1 MALARARSDDGQDE
15 IALFGALFE
24 AIAAGSRDVEGVSRP
39 AFSDIE
45 TKTLDLL
52 AAFAREQGLAVWFDE
67 GRNARFSLPED
78 REAERYVVVGSH
90 VDTVPHGG
98 NFDGMAG
105 VLAGLACLVRARSSG
120 QRFANP
126 VHVLAMRA
134 EESPWFGP
142 CYIGSK
148 ILTGTLEESELQSP
162 HKGDGRPMAEH
173 MADIGLPVER
183 IAQGEPLGDLSA
195 MAAYIEVHI
204 EQGPLLIGKELP
216 AAVVSGIRGNF
227 RHREVRC
234 IGETGHSGAVPRA
247 YRRDP
252 VLAMADL
259 LVRLDESWQ
268 TILNKGADLVLT
280 SGIVATDPQK
290 HAMTRIPDS
299 IRFSLDIRSQSPE
312 TLDQMTA
319 LLATEM
325 RQVERDRKVRFVL
338 DKQMRV
344 EPALCDP
351 KLVEALMAAMGRTG
365 LEPFVM
371 PSGGGH
377 DAAVFAAA
385 GVPSAMVFVRNRNGS
400 HNPDEAMD
408 LPDFLAAVDIVHEF
422 LLAGEG
428 IS

>member
-1 MALARARSDDGQDE
+1 MVLSSPAPQDSLDE
-15 IALFGALFE
+15 VALFGELFQAVA
-24 AIAAGSRDVEGVSRP
+24 AISPDVEGVSRP
-39 AFSDIE
+39 AFSAIE
-45 TKTLDLL
+45 SKTLDLL
-52 AAFAREQGLAVWFDE
+52 ADFARDHGLAVWFDE

-78 REAERYVVVGSH
+78 REASRYVVVGSH
-90 VDTVPHGG
+90 VDSVPFGG
-98 NFDGMAG
+98 NFDGLAG
-105 VLAGLACLVRARSSG
+105 VLAGLACLVRARARG
-120 QRFANP
+120 QRFARP

-134 EESPWFGP
+134 EESACFGP
-142 CYIGSK
+142 CYVGSK
-148 ILTGTLEESELQSP
+148 ILTGTLDESELQAS
-162 HKGDGRPMAEH
+162 HKGDGRAMAEH

-183 IAQGEPLGDLSA
+183 IARKEPLADLSA
-195 MAAYIEVHI
+195 MVAYVEVHI
-204 EQGPLLIGKELP
+204 EQGPLLIGKNLP

-280 SGIVATDPQK
+280 SGIVGTDPQK

-299 IRFSLDIRSQSPE
+299 IGFSLDIRSQSPE
-312 TLDQMTA
+312 TLDQMNT
-319 LLATEM
+319 LLAAEM
-325 RQVERDRKVRFVL
+325 RQVERDRKVRFVR

-351 KLVEALMAAMGRTG
+351 KLVDALIAAMGRTG

-408 LPDFLAAVDIVHEF
+408 LPDFMAAVDIVHEF

>member
-1 MALARARSDDGQDE
+1 MVLASPSPQDALDE
-15 IALFGALFE
+15 IALFGDLFQAVV
-24 AIAAGSRDVEGVSRP
+24 AISPDVEGVSRP

-52 AAFAREQGLAVWFDE
+52 ADFARDHGLAVWFDE
-67 GRNARFSLPED
+67 GRNAWFSLPQD
-78 REAERYVVVGSH
+78 REASRYVVVGSH
-90 VDTVPHGG
+90 VDSVPFGG
-98 NFDGMAG
+98 NFDGLAG
-105 VLAGLACLVRARSSG
+105 VLAGLACLVRARTGG
-120 QRFANP
+120 QVFARP

-148 ILTGTLEESELQSP
+148 ILTGTLEESELQAS
-162 HKGDGRPMAEH
+162 HKGDGRAMSEH
-173 MADIGLPVER
+173 MADLGLPVER
-183 IAQGEPLGDLSA
+183 IARREPLADLSA
-195 MAAYIEVHI
+195 MAAYVEVHI
-204 EQGPLLIGKELP
+204 EQGPLLIGKDLP

-280 SGIVATDPQK
+280 SGIVGTDPQK

-299 IRFSLDIRSQSPE
+299 IGFSLDIRSQSPE
-312 TLDQMTA
+312 TLDQMNT

-325 RQVERDRKVRFVL
+325 RQVESDRKVRFVR

-351 KLVEALMAAMGRTG
+351 KLVDALMAAMGRTG

-408 LPDFLAAVDIVHEF
+408 LPDFMAAVDIVHEF